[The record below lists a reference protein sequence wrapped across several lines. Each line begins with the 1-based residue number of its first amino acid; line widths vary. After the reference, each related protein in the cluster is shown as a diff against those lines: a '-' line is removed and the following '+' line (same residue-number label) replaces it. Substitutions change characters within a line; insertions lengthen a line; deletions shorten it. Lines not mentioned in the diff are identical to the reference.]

1 MKYIVRGSKNQ
12 NVIKIKLTLKWNLKR
27 MATIRPAPKGLD
39 DLIPHGSKCRHHF
52 KSCFKASLILLS
64 TISELM
70 ESWIQCVDCKT
81 LV

>member
-12 NVIKIKLTLKWNLKR
+12 NDIKIKLTLKRNLKR
-27 MATIRPAPKGLD
+27 MATIRPGLD

-52 KSCFKASLILLS
+52 KFCFKASLILLS